1 MSKTLGNGIDPIEII
16 DKYGADSLRFAVIS
30 GTTMG
35 NDIRYMPEKLEQAS
49 NFANKIWNATKFIT
63 NNEVKE
69 EDIIKFHEEVYN
81 KETKKY
87 NSELLKIEDKWIIS
101 KLETLIEEV
110 TNNLE
115 NYDLGVALDKVYN
128 FIWNEFCDWYIE
140 MVKPRLYSEDYNE
153 KVKVCYVLDYIFG
166 MSMKLL
172 HPFMPFV
179 TTEIYRNLVKY
190 NDKDLMI
197 SKWPY
202 AGHKD
207 EFKDEENFVEMLKR
221 IITEIRNTRAKMNV
235 HPSKKADLI
244 FVTEKYESKI
254 KEAKEF
260 LLKLGFGNDIIIQE
274 NKTGIKED
282 AISILEDGVELYIP
296 FEGLVDMEQER
307 KRLEE
312 EKKRLKSEVARCE
325 KMLSN
330 PGFMNK
336 APQNKIEEEQAKLK
350 KYKEML
356 AKLEK

>member
-1 MSKTLGNGIDPIEII
+1 MNILELSEQEIIRRNSLNELRAMGIDPYPAAE
-16 DKYGADSLRFAVIS
+16 Y
-30 GTTMG
+30 
-35 NDIRYMPEKLEQAS
+35 
-49 NFANKIWNATKFIT
+49 
-63 NNEVKE
+63 
-69 EDIIKFHEEVYN
+69 
-81 KETKKY
+81 
-87 NSELLKIEDKWIIS
+87 
-101 KLETLIEEV
+101 V
-110 TNNLE
+110 TN
-115 NYDLGVALDKVYN
+115 D
-128 FIWNEFCDWYIE
+128 F
-140 MVKPRLYSEDYNE
+140 S
-153 KVKVCYVLDYIFG
+153 
-166 MSMKLL
+166 
-172 HPFMPFV
+172 
-179 TTEIYRNLVKY
+179 TEI
-190 NDKDLMI
+190 
-197 SKWPY
+197 
-202 AGHKD
+202 KD

-282 AISILEDGVELYIP
+282 AISILEDGIELYIP

-336 APQNKIEEEQAKLK
+336 APQSKIEEEQAKLQ